1 MLEPSGRVMPLVICI
16 LAIGFSNATAQMMDA
31 AE

>member
-1 MLEPSGRVMPLVICI
+1 MFEPSGRVMPLVICI
-16 LAIGFSNATAQMMDA
+16 IVTGFSNAEVQVMDA